1 MKIVHTIKKLC
12 AKWNFLFSS
21 SNGHGEFISYNFDKI
36 DLVVLVAFSSGLK
49 YG

>member
-1 MKIVHTIKKLC
+1 MKIVHTIKKLF

-36 DLVVLVAFSSGLK
+36 DLVALVAFSSGLK